1 LTQNIK
7 AIDQSEK
14 LWTQDFVIITFITL
28 FTFIGFQM
36 LLPTLPIYAK
46 NLGGGDTSVGLVVGL
61 FTFSAVLIRPFV
73 GYALDVYGRKSLF
86 LLGMLVFLLCVLA
99 YIWVPS
105 LLILFSI
112 RFLHGFGWGL
122 TSTSASTVASDIIP
136 KSRIGEGMGYYGLA
150 STIAMALAPALGL
163 YIIKEFDFS
172 ILFLL
177 SALMILFSIILS
189 FKINYKT
196 VNQSRP
202 KFNLMEKAAL
212 RPTMVIFMIT
222 MTYGAIVSFLALYA
236 DQRGIENIGPFF
248 TVYAISLAISRPLF
262 GRLADKLGFDLVV
275 IPGII
280 CIMTAMFLLSQA
292 STMGMFLLAA
302 IIYGAGFGAVQPSL
316 QALAIVATSPQR
328 RGSANATFFT
338 GFDLG
343 IGLSS
348 IMWGA
353 VAQVTGYSLMYLWAA
368 VPAFVALNIY
378 FWTGRIDNKG
388 LSR

>member
-1 LTQNIK
+1 MTQNIK

-275 IPGII
+275 IPGE
-280 CIMTAMFLLSQA
+280 CFYWRQL
-292 STMGMFLLAA
+292 
-302 IIYGAGFGAVQPSL
+302 
-316 QALAIVATSPQR
+316 
-328 RGSANATFFT
+328 FT
-338 GFDLG
+338 E
-343 IGLSS
+343 
-348 IMWGA
+348 
-353 VAQVTGYSLMYLWAA
+353 QVL
-368 VPAFVALNIY
+368 VPCNLVCRL
-378 FWTGRIDNKG
+378 
-388 LSR
+388 

>member
-1 LTQNIK
+1 LEGISLTQNIK

-275 IPGII
+275 IPGE
-280 CIMTAMFLLSQA
+280 CFYWRQL
-292 STMGMFLLAA
+292 
-302 IIYGAGFGAVQPSL
+302 
-316 QALAIVATSPQR
+316 
-328 RGSANATFFT
+328 FT
-338 GFDLG
+338 E
-343 IGLSS
+343 
-348 IMWGA
+348 
-353 VAQVTGYSLMYLWAA
+353 QVL
-368 VPAFVALNIY
+368 VPCNLVCRL
-378 FWTGRIDNKG
+378 
-388 LSR
+388 